1 MAFIEWLVRDR
12 ERFRKDSPGVSDA
25 HVSST
30 GGAKPKRKP
39 KKFKDALD
47 EDDGH
52 LPVTNMTLAAQQI
65 TGQSKPT
72 QKYAEVLKV
81 DDGLGLVFGWAIVCK
96 QDGADYWDLQ
106 GDCIPEDA
114 MLAATTDFMANS
126 RVSKEM
132 HTGDAAGSVVFAFP
146 LTEDIAK
153 AFGVETKTTGLMIAV
168 KPHDAATLAKFRD
181 GTYTGFSIGGFRVT
195 DEEVA

>member
-1 MAFIEWLVRDR
+1 MAFLEWLMRDR
-12 ERFRKDSPGVSDA
+12 VLKDAPAAGDV
-25 HVSST
+25 HVSNT
-30 GGAKPKRKP
+30 GGTAKPKRKP

-47 EDDGH
+47 EDGR

-65 TGQSKPT
+65 TGQAKT
-72 QKYAEVLKV
+72 QKYATVLKV

-96 QDGADYWDLQ
+96 QDGEDYWDLQ
-106 GDCIPEDA
+106 GDFIPEA
-114 MLAATTDFMANS
+114 SMLAAATDFMGTA

-132 HTGDAAGSVVFAFP
+132 HAGDETGTVLFAFP

-181 GTYTGFSIGGFRVT
+181 GTFTGFSIGGRRVE
-195 DEEVA
+195 DEEV

>member
-1 MAFIEWLVRDR
+1 MAFIEWLMRDR
-12 ERFRKDSPGVSDA
+12 VAKDAPGVGDV

-30 GGAKPKRKP
+30 GGKKRKP

-47 EDDGH
+47 DEAH

-65 TGQSKPT
+65 TGQAKT
-72 QKYAEVLKV
+72 QKFASVLKV

-106 GDCIPEDA
+106 GDQIPEA
-114 MLAATTDFMANS
+114 SMLAAATDFMGTA

-132 HTGDAAGSVVFAFP
+132 HSGGEAGTVLFAFP
-146 LTEDIAK
+146 LTDDIAK
-153 AFGVETKTTGLMIAV
+153 AFGLETKTTGLMIAV
-168 KPHDAATLAKFRD
+168 KPNDAATLAKFRD
-181 GTYTGFSIGGFRVT
+181 GTYTGFSIGGVRLE
-195 DEEVA
+195 DEEV